1 MIDLDGDRLEEV
13 KTILRRFVPECEVR
27 VFGSRGKRPG
37 AEVFRF
43 GYCPAWTW
51 KTRFQHVREDLK
63 DAFAESD
70 LPVQVD
76 VHDWHALSADFK
88 KMIESKY
95 ENIHL

>member
-1 MIDLDGDRLEEV
+1 MIDLDGEWLEEV

-27 VFGSRGKRPG
+27 VFGSRVNGRAQRFSDLDIALLGPGKLDFSTL
-37 AEVFRF
+37 E
-43 GYCPAWTW
+43 
-51 KTRFQHVREDLK
+51 KLK

-88 KMIESKY
+88 KRIESRY